1 MAAFII
7 DGDKGGVGKSFVAR
21 VVADYLIDTTPGGKL
36 VVVDCDPSNAD
47 VVGGNGF
54 YEHEVVGETEVIGML
69 SPVQDQEGWFNTVDK
84 ATQLSS
90 SDTNF
95 VFSLPAAAGLYIDD
109 AVLSMF
115 ELVAPVQTVWVMGKD
130 ASSVDQLNER
140 INRAPAFYERGL
152 IALNEHHGP
161 LSRGTFDL
169 WLGDPL
175 RQGIVGPD
183 GWSEITVPGLNP
195 FVTKLIG
202 NMPFHRA
209 VALSGGG
216 KLSPTIK
223 VGIDVF
229 RRTFRHQMT
238 AGEGMLK

>member
-1 MAAFII
+1 MAAYII

-54 YEHEVVGETEVIGML
+54 YEYEVVGETEVIGML

-84 ATQLSS
+84 ATKLAA

-95 VFSLPAAAGLYIDD
+95 VFSLPAGAGLYIDD
-109 AVLSMF
+109 AVLSM
-115 ELVAPVQTVWVMGKD
+115 LDLLAPVQTVWVMGKD
-130 ASSVDQLNER
+130 ASSVEQIRER
-140 INRAPAFYERGL
+140 ISRVPAFYERGL

-161 LSRGTFDL
+161 LARGTFQS
-169 WLGDPL
+169 WFSEPL
-175 RQGIVGPD
+175 RQGIVRPG
-183 GWSEITVPGLNP
+183 GWSEITVPPLNP